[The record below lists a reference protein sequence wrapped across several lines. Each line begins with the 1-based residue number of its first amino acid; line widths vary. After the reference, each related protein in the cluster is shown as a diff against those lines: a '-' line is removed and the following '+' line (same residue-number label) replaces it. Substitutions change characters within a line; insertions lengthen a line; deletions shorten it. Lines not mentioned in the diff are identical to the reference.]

1 MSSSASDP
9 ASHGEEQS
17 YRPEDELPAESGE
30 VEQERLLLDEVLRQ
44 TQAAFDSHE
53 TEDLSELGPFLEVA
67 RRHPDSE
74 LTLEPV
80 LVDLVQA
87 ALVETIGQLPDSA
100 DQHDRIPLRVATAL
114 FEDPI
119 CHGRL
124 VAFWSRLLATQK

>member
-1 MSSSASDP
+1 MSSSAFDP
-9 ASHGEEQS
+9 AGHGDEQS
-17 YRPEDELPAESGE
+17 YRPEVGSPTDAGE

-44 TQAAFDSHE
+44 TQAAFDSQE
-53 TEDLSELGPFLEVA
+53 TDDLTELSPFLEVA

-87 ALVETIGQLPDSA
+87 ALLEEIGQLPISSE
-100 DQHDRIPLRVATAL
+100 QHESISLRVATAL
-114 FEDPI
+114 FEDPV

-124 VAFWSRLLATQK
+124 VAFWSRLLATQQ